1 MKTTSDRNP
10 NSPSQAPIC
19 NNIGRCWI
27 HRFITPWTMPLKSH
41 CVTDQ
46 TAHSTPNHAFMTLRI
61 DSCTHTH
68 THTHIYCTYAC
79 MRYTHTCAH
88 ACACSYNTTAHIVL
102 NIQARVP
109 CALKRLSE
117 WLLNAGS
124 PTNVWHGTRASW
136 IAHEYCTYVLYC
148 SVLCHSTHGPRT
160 RVTKLEQIMTPYTSV
175 VDQRRGRDTPMP
187 TSEKN

>member
-1 MKTTSDRNP
+1 MLDPQIHPAMDDAAQEPLRNRP
-10 NSPSQAPIC
+10 NCTFHNKPC
-19 NNIGRCWI
+19 I
-27 HRFITPWTMPLKSH
+27 HDAQNRFM
-41 CVTDQ
+41 
-46 TAHSTPNHAFMTLRI
+46 
-61 DSCTHTH
+61 H